1 MKFYTFLLEI
11 CKKASSNRILWLLGF
26 VFLGLNILVFPGIQA
41 NIQALSQGAG
51 ALDIQPFYTAEEAF
65 QHINIYG
72 PEGRKLY
79 LLVEWTADLVYPITY
94 GVLFAGKL
102 FRLGAANWSIIPL
115 ISAGLDY
122 LENIGITIMLVSYPN
137 FSYIVATITSW
148 LTATKWMFAFA
159 SMLTIL
165 VRCFLMMRKKWVRQE
180 I

>member
-1 MKFYTFLLEI
+1 MKFYTFLLKI
-11 CKKASSNRILWLLGF
+11 CQKASSNRILWLLGF

-94 GVLFAGKL
+94 GVLFAGIL

-137 FSYIVATITSW
+137 FCYIVATITSW